1 MGSDS
6 GGDKLETVM
15 TIGAMLVMIAAAIF
29 GAVDELQSCGK
40 SEKEEVHKSAPH
52 PTTAAPSRPSAAPP
66 TQHGGRP
73 PP

>member
-1 MGSDS
+1 MGMS
-6 GGDKLETVM
+6 GDDKFEAVL
-15 TIGAMLVMIAAAIF
+15 TIGALVLMAAGALF

-40 SEKEEVHKSAPH
+40 SEKEEAHESAPH
-52 PTTAAPSRPSAAPP
+52 PTTIAPSRPSAAPP